1 MEEKLIFS
9 RGSSFD
15 NHIMKLVGSFLWGG
29 ILGAAAVLL
38 HSAYVPFGVLLALL
52 GSGVGIWL
60 LGRAWGLRRYKVLA
74 GLAWAFM
81 TLRAGSPGVGG
92 ELLVQGN
99 FAGNA
104 LVVAGVAMLV
114 IAVTTRV

>member
-1 MEEKLIFS
+1 
-9 RGSSFD
+9 
-15 NHIMKLVGSFLWGG
+15 MKLVGSFIWGV

-38 HSAYVPFGVLLALL
+38 HSAYVPFGLLLALI

-60 LGRAWGLRRYKVLA
+60 LGRAWGMRRYKVLA
-74 GLAWAFM
+74 AIGWALMIWRSGL
-81 TLRAGSPGVGG
+81 PGVGG

-104 LVVAGVAMLV
+104 LVVAGFAMLV
-114 IAVTTRV
+114 IAVTTRA

>member
-1 MEEKLIFS
+1 
-9 RGSSFD
+9 
-15 NHIMKLVGSFLWGG
+15 MKLFGSLAWGG

-60 LGRAWGLRRYKVLA
+60 LGRAWGMRRYKVLA
-74 GLAWAFM
+74 AIGWSLM
-81 TLRAGSPGVGG
+81 TLRGGSPGVGG

-104 LVVAGVAMLV
+104 LVVAGFAMLV
-114 IAVTTRV
+114 IAITTRV

>member
-1 MEEKLIFS
+1 
-9 RGSSFD
+9 
-15 NHIMKLVGSFLWGG
+15 MKLVGSFLWGG
-29 ILGAAAVLL
+29 ILGVAAVLL
-38 HSAYVPFGVLLALL
+38 HDAYLPFGLLLALL

-60 LGRAWGLRRYKVLA
+60 LGRAWGMRRYKLLA
-74 GLAWAFM
+74 SIAWALM
-81 TLRAGSPGVGG
+81 TLRGGSPGVGG

-104 LVVAGVAMLV
+104 LVVAGFAMLI

>member
-1 MEEKLIFS
+1 
-9 RGSSFD
+9 
-15 NHIMKLVGSFLWGG
+15 MKLFGSLLWGG

-38 HSAYVPFGVLLALL
+38 HSSYVPFGVLLALL
-52 GSGVGIWL
+52 GSGIGIWL
-60 LGRAWGLRRYKVLA
+60 IGRAWGMRRYKVLA
-74 GLAWAFM
+74 AIGWALV
-81 TLRAGSPGVGG
+81 TLRGGSPGVGG

-104 LVVAGVAMLV
+104 LVVAGFIMLA

>member
-1 MEEKLIFS
+1 MEEKLTFS
-9 RGSSFD
+9 LGSPLD
-15 NHIMKLVGSFLWGG
+15 NHTMKLVGSFLWGG
-29 ILGAAAVLL
+29 TLGAASVLL
-38 HSAYVPFGVLLALL
+38 HSAYVPMGVLLALL

-60 LGRAWGLRRYKVLA
+60 IGRAWGLRRYKVLA
-74 GLAWAFM
+74 GIAWAFM

-104 LVVAGVAMLV
+104 LVVAGFAMLV
-114 IAVTTRV
+114 IAVTTKV

>member
-1 MEEKLIFS
+1 MKKLGGALI
-9 RGSSFD
+9 
-15 NHIMKLVGSFLWGG
+15 WGG

-38 HSAYVPFGVLLALL
+38 HSAFVPFGLILALL

-60 LGRAWGLRRYKVLA
+60 IGRAWGLRRYKILSAIGWILV
-74 GLAWAFM
+74 
-81 TLRAGSPGVGG
+81 TLRGGSPGVGG

-104 LVVAGVAMLV
+104 LVVGGFAVLVFAVA
-114 IAVTTRV
+114 ARV

>member
-1 MEEKLIFS
+1 MKLI
-9 RGSSFD
+9 GSL
-15 NHIMKLVGSFLWGG
+15 IWGG

-38 HSAYVPFGVLLALL
+38 HSAYVPFGLILALL

-60 LGRAWGLRRYKVLA
+60 IGRAWGMRRYKVLA
-74 GLAWAFM
+74 AIVWALVA
-81 TLRAGSPGVGG
+81 LRGGTPGIGG

-104 LVVAGVAMLV
+104 LVVGGFAMLLFT
-114 IAVTTRV
+114 IWARV